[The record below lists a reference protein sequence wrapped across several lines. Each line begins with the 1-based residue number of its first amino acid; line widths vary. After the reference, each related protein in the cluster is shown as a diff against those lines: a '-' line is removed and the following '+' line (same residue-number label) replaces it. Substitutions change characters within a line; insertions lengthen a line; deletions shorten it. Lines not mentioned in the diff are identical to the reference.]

1 MDILS
6 NFFEIHNTMMTPDSD
21 NKKYGSIFF
30 AVVNLISMVPVKSM
44 LPISTTKKD
53 MYIIDVV
60 NGIENLYFWI
70 SIPEQKYAMLKNSK
84 EQSPINGMSGKNF
97 AKIAIDSD
105 KIKSVNVPILG
116 NMWA

>member
-1 MDILS
+1 
-6 NFFEIHNTMMTPDSD
+6 
-21 NKKYGSIFF
+21 
-30 AVVNLISMVPVKSM
+30 
-44 LPISTTKKD
+44 
-53 MYIIDVV
+53 
-60 NGIENLYFWI
+60 
-70 SIPEQKYAMLKNSK
+70 MLKNSK